1 MNLTI
6 KQHRHIIYQ
15 AIALSFGIQS
25 LFAQN
30 IVNTKAGE
38 FVQQIGTSDVTFE
51 MVKIPGS
58 VYQMGTSNGSY
69 NDAPLHAVQIDSLWV
84 GKYEVT
90 WELFELF
97 LSQKKVLPDS
107 FPQEKLK
114 KVDAITRP
122 SPPFEDPSFGMG
134 KEGYP
139 VVNISPYAA
148 LTFCKWLSTITG
160 KLYRLPT
167 EAEWEYM
174 CKAGDSNSVGVFAD
188 QTSQTSQTSQI
199 SQTSQTSR
207 IDQITDYAWSY
218 ENSND
223 KYAKVGQKLPNAFSL
238 FDILGNVAE
247 WTLDQ
252 YDEDFY
258 NNKKDT
264 IAVNPWNIPTQLHP
278 RVFRGG
284 SWDDDAKDLTCTLR
298 SKSGFY
304 LQKNDP
310 QIPKSFWWYTDAPF
324 IGFRL
329 VSPVI
334 QPDEKEV
341 KKFWQLVLDE

>member
-1 MNLTI
+1 MNLNI
-6 KQHRHIIYQ
+6 KKYKYIICQ
-15 AIALSFGIQS
+15 AIVLSFGIQNLS
-25 LFAQN
+25 AQN
-30 IVNTKAGE
+30 TVNKTAD
-38 FVQQIGTSDVTFE
+38 FVQSIGTSDVTFE

-69 NDAPLHAVQIDSLWV
+69 NDAPLHTVQVDSLWV

-97 LSQKKVLPDS
+97 LSENNILPDS
-107 FPQEKLK
+107 FPQDKIK
-114 KVDAITRP
+114 KADAITRP
-122 SPPFEDPSFGMG
+122 SPPFEDPAFGMG
-134 KEGYP
+134 KNGYP
-139 VVNISPYAA
+139 VVSISPYAA
-148 LTFCKWLSTITG
+148 LTFCKWLSTVTG
-160 KLYRLPT
+160 RLYRLPT

-174 CKAGDSNSVGVFAD
+174 CKAGESNSVFTD
-188 QTSQTSQTSQI
+188 KPSQTSQLGN
-199 SQTSQTSR
+199 
-207 IDQITDYAWSY
+207 YAWSY

-223 KYAKVGQKLPNAFSL
+223 SYAKVGQKLPNAFGL

-258 NNKKDT
+258 NNQKDT
-264 IAVNPWNIPTQLHP
+264 IAINPWNMPTRLHP

-310 QIPKSFWWYTDAPF
+310 QIPKSFWWYTDSPF

-329 VSPVI
+329 VSPVK
-334 QPDEKEV
+334 QPDEKEA